1 MKKNVTNVSAS
12 ILARLKKISEKE
24 NIDFNFLLLRYIQER
39 LLFRLAA
46 SEYANKFVLKGGLLL
61 LAYSVEK
68 ARPTKDIDF
77 LGVNVSNDRKELERI
92 VREIVLIKLNDGITF
107 AGDSVESEEIKD
119 EADYPGVRVKLTA
132 EIGAARNKIRIDFGF
147 GDVMTPPPLLM
158 DYPTLL
164 GTEDVKVL
172 AYSKETI
179 VAEKF
184 EAIVKLSIFNS
195 RMKDF
200 FDLVFLSHEFDF
212 NGQLL
217 QSAIRNTFRQ
227 RQTSLESAETLLK
240 SNLGEQANFQRLW
253 EAFKKRTRLASPM
266 GFKDAFF
273 EILVFLKPIVEA
285 ERGGKILKVMWKQKV
300 GKWEEIFRSV

>member
-1 MKKNVTNVSAS
+1 MKKNVTNVAAS
-12 ILARLKKISEKE
+12 VLARLKNISEKE

-39 LLFRLAA
+39 FLFRLAV
-46 SEYANKFVLKGGLLL
+46 SEYANKLVLKGGLLL

-92 VREIVLIKLNDGITF
+92 VREIVLIELSDGIAF
-107 AGDSVESEEIKD
+107 AGDTIESEEIKD
-119 EADYPGVRVKLTA
+119 EADYSGVRVKLTA
-132 EIGAARNKIRIDFGF
+132 EIGTARNKIRIDFGF
-147 GDVMTPPPLLM
+147 GDIVTPPPLQM

-164 GTEDVKVL
+164 GTESVKVL

-200 FDLVFLSHEFDF
+200 FDLVFLTHEFDF
-212 NGQLL
+212 NAQLL
-217 QSAIRNTFRQ
+217 QSSIRNTFKQ
-227 RQTSLESAETLLK
+227 RQTSLEAAETLLN
-240 SNLGEQANFQRLW
+240 SNLGEQASFQSLW
-253 EAFKKRTRLASPM
+253 DAFKKRTRLVSPM
-266 GFKDAFF
+266 GFKDVFS
-273 EILVFLKPIVEA
+273 EIQMFLGPIVEA
-285 ERGGKILKVMWKQKV
+285 EIGGKILKVRWKQKV
-300 GKWEEIFRSV
+300 RKWE

>member
-300 GKWEEIFRSV
+300 GKWE

>member
-12 ILARLKKISEKE
+12 VLARLKNISEKE
-24 NIDFNFLLLRYIQER
+24 NIDFNFLLLRYVQER
-39 LLFRLAA
+39 FLFRLAV
-46 SEYANKFVLKGGLLL
+46 SDYANRFVLKGGLLL
-61 LAYSVEK
+61 LAYSVQK

-92 VREIVLIKLNDGITF
+92 VREISSVTLSDGITF
-107 AGDSVESEEIKD
+107 AGDSIDSEEIKD
-119 EADYPGVRVKLTA
+119 EADYSGVRIKPTA

-147 GDVMTPPPLLM
+147 GDIVTPPPLLM
-158 DYPTLL
+158 NYPTLL
-164 GTEDVKVL
+164 GKEHVKVL

-200 FDLVFLSHEFDF
+200 FDLVFLTREFDF

-227 RQTSLESAETLLK
+227 RQTSLEAAEALLN
-240 SNLGEQANFQRLW
+240 SNLGEQVSFQRLW
-253 EAFKKRTRLASPM
+253 DAFKKRTRLVSPM
-266 GFKDAFF
+266 GFKDVFS
-273 EILVFLKPIVEA
+273 EIQVFLGPIVEA
-285 ERGGKILKVMWKQKV
+285 ELGGKILKVTWKQKV
-300 GKWEEIFRSV
+300 TKWE

>member
-1 MKKNVTNVSAS
+1 
-12 ILARLKKISEKE
+12 
-24 NIDFNFLLLRYIQER
+24 
-39 LLFRLAA
+39 
-46 SEYANKFVLKGGLLL
+46 
-61 LAYSVEK
+61 
-68 ARPTKDIDF
+68 
-77 LGVNVSNDRKELERI
+77 
-92 VREIVLIKLNDGITF
+92 
-107 AGDSVESEEIKD
+107 
-119 EADYPGVRVKLTA
+119 
-132 EIGAARNKIRIDFGF
+132 
-147 GDVMTPPPLLM
+147 
-158 DYPTLL
+158 
-164 GTEDVKVL
+164 
-172 AYSKETI
+172 
-179 VAEKF
+179 
-184 EAIVKLSIFNS
+184 
-195 RMKDF
+195 MKDF

-300 GKWEEIFRSV
+300 GKWE

>member
-1 MKKNVTNVSAS
+1 MKKNLTNVPAS

-46 SEYANKFVLKGGLLL
+46 SEYADKFVLKGGLLL
-61 LAYSVEK
+61 LAFSVEK

-77 LGVNVSNDRKELERI
+77 LGVSVSNDRKELERI
-92 VREIVLIKLNDGITF
+92 VREIVLIKSNDGITF
-107 AGDSVESEEIKD
+107 SGDSVESEEIKD

-147 GDVMTPPPLLM
+147 GDVMTPPPLQM

-200 FDLVFLSHEFDF
+200 FDLIFLSHEFDF

-227 RQTSLESAETLLK
+227 RQTSLEAAEALLN
-240 SNLGEQANFQRLW
+240 SNLGEQASFQRLW
-253 EAFKKRTRLASPM
+253 DAFKSRTRLVSPM
-266 GFKDAFF
+266 AFKDVFSEIHAF
-273 EILVFLKPIVEA
+273 LRPIVEA
-285 ERGGKILKVMWKQKV
+285 ELGGKILKVSWKQKAA
-300 GKWEEIFRSV
+300 KWE